1 MFSPIIL
8 GSEYESNYGIEITD
22 YDNNGISEIF
32 VTYNTMVTEFSAES
46 FTSVGLPKNYPIDGD
61 CIVSPNPS
69 NGIFKILIADK
80 LPRTVSAEIYS
91 LQGVRVA
98 IITLTGI
105 DDEIDLGDFPSG
117 IYLLHINAGHKTY
130 QRKLVKN

>member
-1 MFSPIIL
+1 MKATTALKSLIMITTGLAKSLLHTIQWLPNSARKVSPRL
-8 GSEYESNYGIEITD
+8 
-22 YDNNGISEIF
+22 
-32 VTYNTMVTEFSAES
+32 AC
-46 FTSVGLPKNYPIDGD
+46 LKNYPIDGD